1 MLRVG
6 LGCDLSFLPS
16 LTASFLS
23 EPNLAGKA
31 WPLFSEQI
39 HKTKVVLS
47 LHTLGGLSQLEM
59 G

>member
-1 MLRVG
+1 MLLVG

-16 LTASFLS
+16 LTVSFLS
-23 EPNLAGKA
+23 EPSLAGKA

-47 LHTLGGLSQLEM
+47 LRILGD
-59 G
+59 

>member
-1 MLRVG
+1 MLLVG
-6 LGCDLSFLPS
+6 LGCDLSFLSS

-23 EPNLAGKA
+23 EPSLAGKA

-47 LHTLGGLSQLEM
+47 LHILGD
-59 G
+59 